1 MNFTHLVDEYSIF
14 ASRCVQHHD
23 PADYEYWQRFSMSE
37 RVARRGRQGRIHDEQ
52 GSSKPA
58 VWPGLS
64 GGRYRPLSNTEE
76 QAVHDVAM
84 NLLET
89 LGLSQATPSM
99 IDLVCAAGGSMTLD
113 NRLLF
118 PRTLVL
124 DTIASARWDIVLHG
138 QKPGL
143 ELDLSSARVQ
153 FSSGG
158 ASPNIVDL
166 ETGKYRESITKDLY
180 DAARLCDALDHIHHF
195 SRSVMTRDAPG
206 NLSLDVNTAYACL
219 AGTSKPVSV
228 SATEP
233 KHVATISDICHTI
246 AGDEAAFRAR
256 PFLTIMVCHVVP
268 PMRFAEEAS
277 ETLEAAVRAGFP
289 VQIISAGQAGATSP
303 TTIAGSL
310 VQTVAETL
318 AGLVFAR
325 LVDPNVA
332 AIFAPKPLVA
342 DLRTG
347 AMCGGGG
354 EQVIL
359 MAAAAQMGRFYDLPT
374 SSIAGI
380 TDSKTVD
387 AQHGAEKTL
396 AVSLAAH
403 AGSNLIT
410 QACGMQASLLGVSF
424 EAYVADNDML
434 GNILRTIRGVEAT
447 AESMAADVIAEVCR
461 GEGHYLGHAQTLA
474 RMNADYVYPAIGDRR
489 VPRDWEADGGLDLR
503 QNAKTRAREIL
514 STHYPDHLDDATDW
528 MLRDRYDLLL
538 SREDVGRTP

>member
-1 MNFTHLVDEYSIF
+1 M
-14 ASRCVQHHD
+14 
-23 PADYEYWQRFSMSE
+23 
-37 RVARRGRQGRIHDEQ
+37 ARRGRQGRIHDDQ

-58 VWPGLS
+58 VWPGLT
-64 GGRYRPLSNTEE
+64 GGRYRPLSDIEE
-76 QAVHDVAM
+76 QSVHDASLH
-84 NLLET
+84 LLET
-89 LGLSQATPSM
+89 LGLSQAIPSM
-99 IDLVCAAGGSMTLD
+99 VDLVCAAGGSQTSD
-113 NRLLF
+113 GRLLF
-118 PRTLVL
+118 PRALILETVDRARRDVVL
-124 DTIASARWDIVLHG
+124 YG
-138 QKPGL
+138 QKSGL
-143 ELDLSSARVQ
+143 ELDLSGKRVQ

-166 ETGKYRESITKDLY
+166 ETGKYRESTAKDLY
-180 DAARLCDALDHIHHF
+180 NAARLCDALEHVHHF
-195 SRSVMTRDAPG
+195 SRCVVARDAPD

-219 AGTSKPVSV
+219 AGTSKHVSI

-233 KHVATISDICHTI
+233 DHVASIADFCHTI
-246 AGDEAAFRAR
+246 AGGEAAFRAR

-268 PMRFAEEAS
+268 PMRFAEEAC

-303 TTIAGSL
+303 ATIAGSL
-310 VQTVAETL
+310 VQAVAETL

-354 EQVIL
+354 EQAIL

-403 AGSNLIT
+403 AGSNLVT

-474 RMNADYVYPAIGDRR
+474 KMNADYVYPAIGDRR
-489 VPRDWEADGGLDLR
+489 APRDWEADGGLDLR
-503 QNAKTRAREIL
+503 DKAKARAKEIL
-514 STHYPDHLDDATDW
+514 ATHYPDHLDDVTDRA
-528 MLRDRYDLLL
+528 LRGRYDLLL